1 MKNLNE
7 KHYRCIEMLCQDN
20 ANISEI
26 ARELGISRTSI
37 YDWMKEPVFK
47 AELDKNE
54 QEIKNRIHHTFV
66 LRLPAAI
73 DKLWE
78 MTNSKDNRVKLQAI
92 NSWIERAIG
101 KVGTSVTLEDKRENT
116 VEFNLD
122 EAIKEI
128 NEEIKKAESQSK

>member
-1 MKNLNE
+1 
-7 KHYRCIEMLCQDN
+7 MLCQDG
-20 ANISEI
+20 ANISNI
-26 ARELGISRTSI
+26 AKELGVSRNAI
-37 YDWMKEPVFK
+37 YGWMKDPLFK
-47 AELDKNE
+47 AELDKSE
-54 QEIKNRIHHTFV
+54 QDIKNRIHHTFV

-92 NSWIERAIG
+92 NSWIERALG

>member
-1 MKNLNE
+1 
-7 KHYRCIEMLCQDN
+7 MLCQPD
-20 ANISEI
+20 ANITEI
-26 ARELGISRTSI
+26 ARELGISRTTV

-73 DKLWE
+73 EKLWNL
-78 MTNSKDNRVKLQAI
+78 TNSKDARTQLQAI
-92 NSWIERAIG
+92 HSWIDRGLG
-101 KVGTSVTLEDKRENT
+101 KVGTSVTLEDNRINPVGFSLE
-116 VEFNLD
+116 

-128 NEEIKKAESQSK
+128 NADIAKAESQGK

>member
-7 KHYRCIEMLCQDN
+7 KHYRCIEMLCQPD
-20 ANISEI
+20 ANITEI
-26 ARELGISRTSI
+26 ARDLGVSRTTI
-37 YDWMKEPVFK
+37 YDWMKDPIFK

-78 MTNSKDNRVKLQAI
+78 LTNSKDARTKLQAI
-92 NSWIERAIG
+92 NSWIERALG

>member
-1 MKNLNE
+1 
-7 KHYRCIEMLCQDN
+7 MLCQDN

-122 EAIKEI
+122 EAIREI
-128 NEEIKKAESQSK
+128 NEEIKKAESQAEK